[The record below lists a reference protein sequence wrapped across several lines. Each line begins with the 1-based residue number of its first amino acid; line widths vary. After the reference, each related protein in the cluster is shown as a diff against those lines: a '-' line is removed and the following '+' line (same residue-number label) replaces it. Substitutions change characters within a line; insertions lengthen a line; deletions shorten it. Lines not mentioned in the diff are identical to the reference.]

1 MVERGVRGRTT
12 AEVVIGMLCGR
23 LAASNRALATRYG
36 RDEERSCRRKAEDR
50 GHLRAAQIING

>member
-12 AEVVIGMLCGR
+12 AEVVIGILWRR
-23 LAASNRALATRYG
+23 LIEGNRALATWYE

-50 GHLRAAQIING
+50 GHIRAAQIING